1 VRLNALYTSAQGEG
15 PDLGRLTT
23 FVRTARCNLRCAWC
37 DSTETFKGGVD
48 TPVAE
53 IVARVA
59 AAPARAVAI
68 TGGEPMLDKD
78 TPALADALIKLGYDV
93 SVWTNGTASLCDLD
107 DSVRKI
113 VDPKPPSACAD
124 ASGRGRDQTLWSH
137 LRKSLGRDDVLK
149 FVLRNEVDYAWAIGK
164 CLEHSLLWR
173 AREGLRR
180 PIGRPEIWLSAA
192 HGELSA
198 ARVVE
203 WMLRDRVEARLNVQ
217 AHKIWGV
224 E

>member
-1 VRLNALYTSAQGEG
+1 VRLNAIYTSAQGEG
-15 PDLGRLTT
+15 PDIGTLTT

-53 IVARVA
+53 IVARVEA
-59 AAPARAVAI
+59 SPARAVSI

-93 SVWTNGTASLCDLD
+93 TVWTNGTASLRDLD
-107 DSVRKI
+107 DQVRKI

-137 LRKSLGRDDVLK
+137 LRRSLGRDDVLK
-149 FVLRNEVDYAWAIGK
+149 FVLRSEADYEWAVER
-164 CLEHSLLWR
+164 CVTHSFLT
-173 AREGLRR
+173 ATMRR